1 MILIQAIMEKPRYII
16 LDEPFDALDN
26 KMKGTAKDLLEEA
39 VREGATLIFTSYDPD
54 AREFAD
60 VALQIENRGWSRDE
74 QSICKEGGCPCI
86 GHQQADSGSES
97 LSE

>member
-1 MILIQAIMEKPRYII
+1 MEKPRYII

-39 VREGATLIFTSYDPD
+39 VREGATLIFTSHDPD

-60 VALQIENRGWSRDE
+60 VALQIENRGLVKR
-74 QSICKEGGCPCI
+74 
-86 GHQQADSGSES
+86 
-97 LSE
+97 